1 MKSINDGRII
11 LIIMFCG
18 LGEVRLL
25 EKEPYSV
32 GEEALGD
39 FGIYWRGDLR
49 LEYRLGCLR
58 TDLGAYSTRTFK
70 NS

>member
-1 MKSINDGRII
+1 MIILI

-39 FGIYWRGDLR
+39 FGIYWRETYGWSRD
-49 LEYRLGCLR
+49 
-58 TDLGAYSTRTFK
+58 
-70 NS
+70 